1 MEENKVLTPETP
13 EESGTEGLITN
24 PTKKQIGRF
33 VIPSIIGVFLFLCP
47 IWVDGN
53 INIPLGVI

>member
-24 PTKKQIGRF
+24 PTKKQISRF
-33 VIPSIIGVFLFLCP
+33 VIPSIIGVFLFLSL
-47 IWVDGN
+47 IH
-53 INIPLGVI
+53 I